1 MDLLERLP
9 AAIAEADAR
18 IRPAV
23 AVTPLV
29 RADALSS
36 MLDCNVFLKLEQLH
50 PTGSFKTRGAAN
62 KLGAMTNAR
71 GVVAASTGNHGLAV
85 AAIAQ
90 RLGIPAT
97 IVLPA
102 SANFAH
108 RIEAYG
114 ARVLRHDGDSAAAES
129 AARRLAAEEGL
140 PFVSPYNDADVIAGQ
155 GTIGLEILRQLPHL
169 DAVFV
174 ALGGGGLAAGIGAV
188 LPRDVAL
195 IACSPEHAATLHH
208 LVRGG
213 AEAVERPTLSTSTA
227 GGVERDAITIDLCRR
242 VVREFHLVPEEEIG
256 SAMRLLF
263 DAERW
268 LVEGAA
274 VLGLA
279 TLLRRKHELRGRTV
293 VLVLCGRNVDADVA
307 RRVLGSQSTPS

>member
-1 MDLLERLP
+1 VNLLERLP

-23 AVTPLV
+23 PVTPLV

-50 PTGSFKTRGAAN
+50 PTGSFKVRGAAN
-62 KLGAMTNAR
+62 KLGAMKSAP

-85 AAIAQ
+85 AATAQ

-102 SANFAH
+102 STSFAR

-114 ARVLRHDGDSAAAES
+114 ARVLWHDGDSAGAES
-129 AARRLAAEEGL
+129 AARRLAAEQGL
-140 PFVSPYNDADVIAGQ
+140 PFVSPYNDTDVIAGQ
-155 GTIGLEILRQLPHL
+155 GTIGLEILRQLPHV

-188 LPRDVAL
+188 LPRDAAL

-213 AEAVERPTLSTSTA
+213 PEVVERPTLSSSTA

-279 TLLRRKHELRGRTV
+279 TLLRRKHELRARTI

-307 RRVLGSQSTPS
+307 RRVLGSQSTPL